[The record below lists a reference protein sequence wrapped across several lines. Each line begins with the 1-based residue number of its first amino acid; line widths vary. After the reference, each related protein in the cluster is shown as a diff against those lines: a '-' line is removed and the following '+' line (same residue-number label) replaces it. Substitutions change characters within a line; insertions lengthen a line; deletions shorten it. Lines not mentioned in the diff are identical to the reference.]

1 MFQQET
7 PCQIAQIANF
17 PCMTLTSP
25 DPLHGPADLSP
36 DCAARLPGLRLQ
48 LALHLLLAWPLVA
61 LGGVGLVFGLG
72 LPGWYVASAALCFL
86 PVAGLSWLGL
96 RHHTIHRRWGAA
108 NRITLL
114 RGGLIALVGGALP
127 LAPVLDMAQAWVVA
141 VIAITALVLDGLD
154 GWVAR
159 RRGLASP
166 YGARFDMELDAL
178 LILLLCLLLAL
189 SGKVGPWVLGLG
201 LLRPAFILAGK
212 LWPRLAAPLPPSQRR
227 RVICVVQVVT
237 LAAAATPWIES
248 PLTSVATGAA
258 FALLLF
264 SFAADTVWL
273 IHHGRRAD
281 GHE

>member
-1 MFQQET
+1 
-7 PCQIAQIANF
+7 
-17 PCMTLTSP
+17 MTLTSP
-25 DPLHGPADLSP
+25 GLLQGPAQQQHDPARRLS
-36 DCAARLPGLRLQ
+36 GLRLE
-48 LALHLLLAWPLVA
+48 LLLHLLAAWPLVA
-61 LGGVGLVFGLG
+61 LGGFGLARLLS
-72 LPGWYVASAALCFL
+72 LPGWYAASAALWFL
-86 PVAGLSWLGL
+86 PVAALSWLDL
-96 RHHTIHRRWGAA
+96 PHHAIHARWGMA

-127 LAPVLDMAQAWVVA
+127 LADALGDVQAWAVA
-141 VIAITALVLDGLD
+141 VIAITALALDGVD

-178 LILLLCLLLAL
+178 LILLLCLLLHL
-189 SGKVGPWVLGLG
+189 SGEAGVWVLGLG
-201 LLRPAFILAGK
+201 LLRPLFILAGK
-212 LWPRLAAPLPPSQRR
+212 IWPVLAAPLPPSQRR
-227 RVICVVQVVT
+227 RVICVVQVAT

-273 IHHGRRAD
+273 IRHGRRAN
-281 GHE
+281 GQE